1 MHVAISGAGGA
12 VGNVV
17 APEFEEDQRTL
28 FTHGDGEAPTII
40 LSDTGNATV

>member
-17 APEFEEDQRTL
+17 TPEFEEDQRTL
-28 FTHGDGEAPTII
+28 STHGDGAPTVS
-40 LSDTGNATV
+40 LSM